1 MNILINIR
9 NILTDLY
16 DRYGMLLKPLLK
28 TAAAFVMLLA
38 VQNTVGF
45 NTTLS
50 KLPVIGCTS
59 IICAFF
65 PSGFI
70 TFVCAVFVIVNL
82 LKLSVVMAGVA
93 AVICILI
100 AVLYFGYK
108 PGTGII
114 ISLVP
119 LMFYLKT
126 PFVLPVVLG
135 ISIGFGAAVPIAIG
149 VFCWNMLHFFVQN
162 TEILSEGGILDV
174 NMDIAELVRGIVLDE
189 HMLLLIVAFSVC
201 TAASA
206 MISRTRLNNCWI
218 AAAVCGTGILFV
230 FIPAGDI
237 ILGTGTLG
245 ADTAG
250 LIVSLVLSVLY
261 AAVVYSVDFRRTE
274 NLSFEDDDYYYYVK
288 AVPKLKPRE

>member
-1 MNILINIR
+1 
-9 NILTDLY
+9 
-16 DRYGMLLKPLLK
+16 
-28 TAAAFVMLLA
+28 
-38 VQNTVGF
+38 
-45 NTTLS
+45 
-50 KLPVIGCTS
+50 
-59 IICAFF
+59 
-65 PSGFI
+65 
-70 TFVCAVFVIVNL
+70 
-82 LKLSVVMAGVA
+82 
-93 AVICILI
+93 
-100 AVLYFGYK
+100 
-108 PGTGII
+108 
-114 ISLVP
+114 
-119 LMFYLKT
+119 
-126 PFVLPVVLG
+126 
-135 ISIGFGAAVPIAIG
+135 
-149 VFCWNMLHFFVQN
+149 
-162 TEILSEGGILDV
+162 
-174 NMDIAELVRGIVLDE
+174 MDIAELVRGIVLDE

-218 AAAVCGTGILFV
+218 AAAVCGIGILFV